1 MAKKTRA
8 ETVHRYVGPIVQET
22 LLEFTCQVKSNI
34 ALCEAVQESGECD
47 DYQGMVNNLEH
58 FKKDYT
64 KRIKNI
70 DRQIQAA
77 VKSN

>member
-1 MAKKTRA
+1 MGHRY
-8 ETVHRYVGPIVQET
+8 VPHRYVGPIVQET

-34 ALCEAVQESGECD
+34 ALCEGVQESGECD

-77 VKSN
+77 VESN